1 MAFLTK
7 AIMAYFS
14 FTSCS
19 FQSHNL
25 SQKVPIKSQIDF
37 IHIMLSLT
45 FLVFA
50 KHFHQIPDT
59 FVIFNRLFTFD
70 LRIWTI
76 TDLSID
82 SSHLN

>member
-7 AIMAYFS
+7 AIVAYFN
-14 FTSCS
+14 FTSCF

-25 SQKVPIKSQIDF
+25 SQKVLIKSQIDF

-50 KHFHQIPDT
+50 KHFHHIPDT

-76 TDLSID
+76 TDLNTD
-82 SSHLN
+82 SYHLN